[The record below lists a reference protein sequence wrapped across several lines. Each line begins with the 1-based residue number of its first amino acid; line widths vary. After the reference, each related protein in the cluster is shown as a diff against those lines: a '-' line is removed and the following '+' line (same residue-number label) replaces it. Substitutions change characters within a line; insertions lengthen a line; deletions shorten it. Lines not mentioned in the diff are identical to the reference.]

1 MSSIDNGGV
10 LADVTNSME
19 NVGLQDVD
27 AAKRSRDAGWAEPQ
41 KFDYETYNAGFPNKE
56 ETSAAEG
63 NQNVAW
69 AGNAEKYEWKE
80 EYGDVGPRHEALEEM
95 LFRNEYINRTGIQ
108 FEKHVYFCSNLA
120 LAD

>member
-1 MSSIDNGGV
+1 MSSADSEPA
-10 LADVTNSME
+10 LADVTNSMQA
-19 NVGLQDVD
+19 VSVQDVD

-41 KFDYETYNAGFPNKE
+41 KFDYEVYNAGFPNKE

-63 NQNVAW
+63 IRNVAW

-95 LFRNEYINRTGIQ
+95 LFRNEYINRTGLQ
-108 FEKHVYFCSNLA
+108 YEKY
-120 LAD
+120 D